1 MKQNPQE
8 QIEKVQ
14 PLNNSKFR
22 NMMVMYLDILI
33 RSLISFFFVGILFS
47 IFLIGFLHI
56 TWIVVLPLVFITS
69 ILISPFLSKIK
80 LGEKV
85 FDHYEFW
92 LKKTFKLNLQ

>member
-1 MKQNPQE
+1 MKNQQE

-14 PLNNSKFR
+14 PLNNSRFR
-22 NMMVMYLDILI
+22 NLMIMYLDILI
-33 RSLISFFFVGILFS
+33 RSLISFFFVGTLFS

-56 TWIVVLPLVFITS
+56 TWIVVIPLVFLVS

-85 FDHYEFW
+85 FDYYEGF
-92 LKKTFKLNLQ
+92 LKKTFKLNL